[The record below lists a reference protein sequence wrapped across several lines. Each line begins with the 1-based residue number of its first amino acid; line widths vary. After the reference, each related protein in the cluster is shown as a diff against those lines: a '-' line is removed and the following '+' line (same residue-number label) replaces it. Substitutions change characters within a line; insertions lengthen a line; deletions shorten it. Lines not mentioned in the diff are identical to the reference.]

1 MKLSLHGFALS
12 VLLIVMLVGVMFIGA
27 ADVAS
32 ASSGNR
38 PPALSDLTF
47 YWINFILYIGVMTF
61 ILRKPIKNG
70 WAARTARIK
79 KTVADCTDEVDAAE
93 RELNAIE
100 ALTKG
105 LTTEQERVRQEIVSQ
120 ANLEA
125 NDIVRQANQ
134 RAVRIREQAKEM
146 LKGETRSAESAFR
159 ASLVSRALQSAKE
172 RFTRGEFAGR
182 EQMYV
187 EAAVNRSKQLVQ

>member
-1 MKLSLHGFALS
+1 MDITTKLSLRAAALAAF
-12 VLLIVMLVGVMFIGA
+12 VLVVFVGA

-32 ASSGNR
+32 AGSGNR

-47 YWINFILYIGVMTF
+47 YWINFILYIGAMTF
-61 ILRKPIKNG
+61 ILRKPIRNA

-79 KTVADCTDEVDAAE
+79 KTVAECTDEVDAAE

-105 LTTEQERVRQEIVSQ
+105 LANEQDRVRQDIISQ

-125 NDIVRQANQ
+125 SDILRQANQ

-172 RFTRGEFAGR
+172 RFARGEFAGR
-182 EQMYV
+182 EQSYV